1 MSSRDINLFKIRLRK
16 NNRKKDSSN
25 SISKFT
31 INKILPPITKKVK
44 KEIEEEPSSVITKL
58 FNDISYEFKNKT
70 NENIKISQIYKRTN
84 KTYNTIENKNTLEN
98 SEIKT
103 TFLTTSKYNKTITEN
118 KNTLENSQIKNTF
131 LTTSKNN
138 KTITENKKINLV
150 KSTKIIYP
158 ISINEKITTKQNFYL
173 SKFYRRIRKYQ
184 PHIDEN
190 WKNKIGLNNERTK
203 KFLIYTSNK
212 KDIDSQVNIIYDE
225 VKILESNISFFK
237 LNIFSNKN
245 FKESFKSLS
254 LKAQIKI
261 NKCLEELIGILILLP
276 QLLLNDFYHY
286 VEKLK
291 NINIIDNEKL
301 KEKYIFDELEC
312 FYYNNNLL
320 NESLD
325 FFKNCFESFITLSNE
340 VNDMH
345 IKSKKFENIITII
358 EKARYNINN
367 IISSCENALRNYEK
381 DITFINKI
389 LKYKDKKKI
398 ENNPIKLVNKN
409 INNQFSFKL
418 NSERQQN
425 LRIIY
430 ALKKDKDDKQLN
442 NTNSFKSIIHSKLI
456 DKLLHYSPLDIKKK
470 IYSRRIMDEMKKYK
484 EKKEENEF
492 NKIIKI
498 NY

>member
-1 MSSRDINLFKIRLRK
+1 MSSRDINLFKIRLSK

-44 KEIEEEPSSVITKL
+44 KKIEEEPSSVITKL

-98 SEIKT
+98 SEIKN
-103 TFLTTSKYNKTITEN
+103 TFLTTSKNNETITEN
-118 KNTLENSQIKNTF
+118 KNTLENSPIKNTF
-131 LTTSKNN
+131 LTTSKIN

-358 EKARYNINN
+358 EKA
-367 IISSCENALRNYEK
+367 
-381 DITFINKI
+381 
-389 LKYKDKKKI
+389 
-398 ENNPIKLVNKN
+398 
-409 INNQFSFKL
+409 
-418 NSERQQN
+418 
-425 LRIIY
+425 
-430 ALKKDKDDKQLN
+430 
-442 NTNSFKSIIHSKLI
+442 
-456 DKLLHYSPLDIKKK
+456 
-470 IYSRRIMDEMKKYK
+470 
-484 EKKEENEF
+484 
-492 NKIIKI
+492 
-498 NY
+498 

>member
-1 MSSRDINLFKIRLRK
+1 MSSREINLFKIRLKK
-16 NNRKKDSSN
+16 NIKKDSSK
-25 SISKFT
+25 SLSKYS
-31 INKILPPITKKVK
+31 INKILPPISQKIK
-44 KEIEEEPSSVITKL
+44 KEIEEQPSSLISKL
-58 FNDISYEFKNKT
+58 INDISYEFKNKT

-84 KTYNTIENKNTLEN
+84 KTAQNIENENTLEN
-98 SEIKT
+98 SY
-103 TFLTTSKYNKTITEN
+103 SKNIF
-118 KNTLENSQIKNTF
+118 I
-131 LTTSKNN
+131 TTSKNN
-138 KTITENKKINLV
+138 KTITENKKINLL

-312 FYYNNNLL
+312 FNYNNNLL
-320 NESLD
+320 TESLD

-340 VNDMH
+340 VNDMY

-398 ENNPIKLVNKN
+398 ENNPIKLVNK
-409 INNQFSFKL
+409 I
-418 NSERQQN
+418 
-425 LRIIY
+425 
-430 ALKKDKDDKQLN
+430 
-442 NTNSFKSIIHSKLI
+442 
-456 DKLLHYSPLDIKKK
+456 
-470 IYSRRIMDEMKKYK
+470 
-484 EKKEENEF
+484 
-492 NKIIKI
+492 
-498 NY
+498 

>member
-1 MSSRDINLFKIRLRK
+1 M
-16 NNRKKDSSN
+16 
-25 SISKFT
+25 
-31 INKILPPITKKVK
+31 
-44 KEIEEEPSSVITKL
+44 
-58 FNDISYEFKNKT
+58 
-70 NENIKISQIYKRTN
+70 
-84 KTYNTIENKNTLEN
+84 
-98 SEIKT
+98 
-103 TFLTTSKYNKTITEN
+103 
-118 KNTLENSQIKNTF
+118 
-131 LTTSKNN
+131 
-138 KTITENKKINLV
+138 
-150 KSTKIIYP
+150 
-158 ISINEKITTKQNFYL
+158 

-237 LNIFSNKN
+237 LNIFSYKN

-367 IISSCENALRNYEK
+367 IIS
-381 DITFINKI
+381 
-389 LKYKDKKKI
+389 
-398 ENNPIKLVNKN
+398 
-409 INNQFSFKL
+409 
-418 NSERQQN
+418 
-425 LRIIY
+425 
-430 ALKKDKDDKQLN
+430 
-442 NTNSFKSIIHSKLI
+442 
-456 DKLLHYSPLDIKKK
+456 
-470 IYSRRIMDEMKKYK
+470 
-484 EKKEENEF
+484 
-492 NKIIKI
+492 
-498 NY
+498 